1 MQVLLYNL
9 SNFIV
14 MYNIVLIDSWL
25 EYVGMGTYVGT
36 YVGIIILPNFG
47 VQRYVGSFYMEV
59 YVSIFWIVWEHFLGC
74 IVAYVG
80 TFVGVVVLDLK
91 LI

>member
-9 SNFIV
+9 SVFFVLYI
-14 MYNIVLIDSWL
+14 IVLIDSWL

-47 VQRYVGSFYMEV
+47 VQRYVGSCYIEV
-59 YVSIFWIVWEHFLGC
+59 YGSILWIVWEHFLGC
-74 IVAYVG
+74 IATYVG
-80 TFVGVVVLDLK
+80 TYVGVIVLD
-91 LI
+91 